1 MKTLILFAHTFWEN
15 SKVNKA
21 LLQSVQGAP
30 NLTIENL
37 TLSCPNGAIDVEAQK
52 ALLKNADSI
61 IFQFPLFWFSTPSLL
76 KEWQDRVLTGILY
89 GSEPKLLEG
98 KNFGIITTAGGAES
112 SYDGHHGATIKDIF
126 VPIYHS
132 FKYLGTKP
140 KEPFCIFSA
149 NAEKLPLEEYK
160 AYLGV

>member
-21 LLQSVQGAP
+21 LLESVQGLP

-37 TLSCPNGAIDVEAQK
+37 TLTCPNSTIDVDAQK
-52 ALLKNADSI
+52 SLLKDADTI

-89 GSEPKLLEG
+89 GDDPKILNG
-98 KNFGIITTAGGAES
+98 KTFGIVTTAGGAES

-132 FKYLGTKP
+132 FNYLGTEP
-140 KEPFCIFSA
+140 KEAFCIFSA
-149 NAEKLPLEEYK
+149 DASNLPIDKYK
-160 AYLGV
+160 AYLGM